1 MTTTAEFIKNAWKG
15 ETLEAMKNF
24 IRIPSKS
31 SAFEADWEVRGEL
44 LRAVRQAESWG
55 HQRFPEGIFDVL
67 QKPCVPPALYIDLP
81 AFGGHTGRP
90 VFFYGHFDKQ
100 PETQGWSEG
109 LGPWTPVVKD
119 GRLYGRG
126 SSDDGYSFYTALTA
140 IQALEASERPHPRIV
155 GLFETD
161 EESGS
166 IDLAQY
172 LKDIAPRAGNPCIL
186 AILDLGIHDYDRVW
200 LTQSL
205 RGVVSFK
212 LKVEVLQHPVHS
224 GIASGIVPSSFAVM
238 RELLDRL
245 EDPTT
250 GRVKL
255 PSFHVELPEEHRETL
270 KRCAEIVGQHAVEF
284 PYAGDTE
291 PRSSDPFEAMKRN
304 TWEPSLSILGAD
316 GLPSTSE
323 ASALLRASTTLAL
336 SFRLPPRLD
345 AQRALNE
352 AISAVTT
359 NIPSHAKVTVY
370 DLRAEGGFDA
380 PALAP
385 WLKNSID
392 KASTEAFGHPVEFC
406 FEGASIGTMRD
417 FRTTFPNASFFN
429 TGVLGAKEN
438 AHAPDESLP
447 LSYVE
452 RLTEVIA
459 RVVASVPLEEA

>member
-1 MTTTAEFIKNAWKG
+1 M
-15 ETLEAMKNF
+15 
-24 IRIPSKS
+24 
-31 SAFEADWEVRGEL
+31 
-44 LRAVRQAESWG
+44 
-55 HQRFPEGIFDVL
+55 
-67 QKPCVPPALYIDLP
+67 
-81 AFGGHTGRP
+81 
-90 VFFYGHFDKQ
+90 
-100 PETQGWSEG
+100 
-109 LGPWTPVVKD
+109 
-119 GRLYGRG
+119 
-126 SSDDGYSFYTALTA
+126 
-140 IQALEASERPHPRIV
+140 
-155 GLFETD
+155 
-161 EESGS
+161 
-166 IDLAQY
+166 
-172 LKDIAPRAGNPCIL
+172 
-186 AILDLGIHDYDRVW
+186 
-200 LTQSL
+200 
-205 RGVVSFK
+205 
-212 LKVEVLQHPVHS
+212 
-224 GIASGIVPSSFAVM
+224 
-238 RELLDRL
+238 
-245 EDPTT
+245 
-250 GRVKL
+250 
-255 PSFHVELPEEHRETL
+255 ELPEEHRETL

-392 KASTEAFGHPVEFC
+392 KASTEVFGHPVEFC

-459 RVVASVPLEEA
+459 RVVASVPAKEA

>member
-1 MTTTAEFIKNAWKG
+1 MTSTAQFIHDAWAG

-31 SAFEADWEVRGEL
+31 SAFDADWESRGEL
-44 LRAVRQAESWG
+44 LRAVRQAQTWG
-55 HQRFPEGIFDVL
+55 RERFPEGVFDVL
-67 QKPCVPPALYIDLP
+67 EKPGIPPALFIDLP
-81 AFGGHTGRP
+81 ASGGHSGRP

-140 IQALEASERPHPRIV
+140 VRALEASGTPHPRIV

-166 IDLAQY
+166 TDLAQY
-172 LKDIAPRAGNPCIL
+172 LKDIAPRAGNPCVL
-186 AILDLGIHDYDRVW
+186 AILDLGIHDYSRVW

-212 LKVEVLQHPVHS
+212 LKVEVLTHPVHS

-238 RELLDRL
+238 RQLLDRL
-245 EDPTT
+245 EDPST

-255 PSFHVELPEEHRETL
+255 DEFHIELPEEHHETL
-270 KRCAEIVGQHAVEF
+270 KRCADIVGSHAVDF
-284 PYAGDTE
+284 PYAGGTE

-323 ASALLRASTTLAL
+323 ASALLRSSTTLAL

-345 AQRALNE
+345 AKKALD
-352 AISAVTT
+352 AAVKAVTE
-359 NIPSHAKVTVY
+359 NIPSNAKVTVF

-385 WLKNSID
+385 WLKDAVNQASID
-392 KASTEAFGHPVEFC
+392 VFGNPVEFC

-417 FRTTFPNASFFN
+417 FASTFPNASFLN
-429 TGVLGAKEN
+429 TGVLGTAEN
-438 AHAPDESLP
+438 AHAPNESLP
-447 LSYVE
+447 LSCVE

-459 RVVASVPLEEA
+459 RVAAAVPEEK